1 LPLDIGVTD
10 AARRTPDM
18 PLYTLRN
25 KATGETVQ
33 TTDPGRALITGK
45 WRDVARFK
53 GPILRGLAARPPYF
67 HNGLAADLAEVV
79 DFYDTRFAMGMT
91 AQERADLVAFLRA
104 L

>member
-1 LPLDIGVTD
+1 
-10 AARRTPDM
+10 M

-79 DFYDTRFAMGMT
+79 DFHDTRFAMGMT